1 MDRIPVIDIA
11 PFLSGSAEGRASV
24 PAAICEAA
32 ESIGFFAIDGHG
44 VQRTTMDAL
53 YAKAHAF
60 FDLTLE
66 EKQRVAPPRPDY
78 PRGYKAVGFE
88 ALAAGNNASDHTK
101 TPPDLKEYYHFGR
114 PELPAD
120 PYYTGEQGSRHFFA
134 NQWPAHPAGFAQAA
148 DEYYRAM
155 EGLSVTLCRISA
167 LALGLPERFFDDKIE
182 RHITAARINYYPR
195 QDDPPAEGQLR
206 AGAHTDYGM
215 LTILSGESAPGLQVR
230 TRSGDWVD
238 VATDKYRF
246 VCNIGDLLMRWTNDR
261 WVSNTHR
268 VINPQRDETALVAS
282 PPREMAH
289 ASGRMSIAFF
299 HHPNYDA
306 KIECIPGCAGDA
318 PPKYEPVLSGDF
330 RDYKYAVTR
339 APEQNVRA
347 A

>member
-1 MDRIPVIDIA
+1 M
-11 PFLSGSAEGRASV
+11 
-24 PAAICEAA
+24 PAQIREAA
-32 ESIGFFAIDGHG
+32 ERIGFFSITGHG
-44 VQRTTMDAL
+44 VPRSTVDAL
-53 YAKAHAF
+53 YGSARAF
-60 FDLTLE
+60 FDLPLD

-88 ALAAGNNASDHTK
+88 ALAAGNTVAGEPPV
-101 TPPDLKEYYHFGR
+101 PPDLKEYYHFGR
-114 PELPAD
+114 ALVPDD
-120 PYYTGEQGSRHFFA
+120 PYYTSDAGRRHFFA
-134 NQWPAHPAGFAQAA
+134 NQWPARPAGFAAAA
-148 DEYYRAM
+148 DAYYAAM
-155 EGLSVTLCRISA
+155 ESLSGTLCSIAA
-167 LALGLPERFFDDKIE
+167 LALDLPERFFADKID

-195 QDDPPAEGQLR
+195 QEYPPAEGQLR

-230 TRSGDWVD
+230 TRAGEWVD

-268 VINPQRDETALVAS
+268 VLN
-282 PPREMAH
+282 PPRDTARTKGAPGEDTR
-289 ASGRMSIAFF
+289 ASSRMSIAFF

-318 PPKYEPVLSGDF
+318 PPRYAPVLSGDF
-330 RDYKYAVTR
+330 RNEKYAVTR
-339 APEQNVRA
+339 ENKA

>member
-11 PFLSGSAEGRASV
+11 PFRRGSPEGRASV
-24 PAAICEAA
+24 PAAIRKAA
-32 ESIGFFAIDGHG
+32 EEIGFFAIEGHG
-44 VQRTTMDAL
+44 VPRTTMDAL
-53 YAKAHAF
+53 YETAHAF
-60 FDLTLE
+60 FDLPLE

-88 ALAAGNNASDHTK
+88 ALAAGNSLD

-114 PELPAD
+114 PQVPDD
-120 PYYTGEQGSRHFFA
+120 PYFTGEQGRRHFFP
-134 NQWPAHPAGFAQAA
+134 NQWPQRPAGFAEAA
-148 DEYYRAM
+148 DAYYVAM
-155 EGLSVTLCRISA
+155 ESLSVTLCRISA
-167 LALGLPERFFDDKIE
+167 LALGLPERFFDDKID

-215 LTILSGESAPGLQVR
+215 LTILSGESAPGLQVQ
-230 TRSGDWVD
+230 TRSGEWVD

-268 VINPQRDETALVAS
+268 VLN
-282 PPREMAH
+282 PPREQARA
-289 ASGRMSIAFF
+289 ASRMSIAFF

-339 APEQNVRA
+339 ATSEKKQA

>member
-1 MDRIPVIDIA
+1 MDRIPVIDLE
-11 PFLSGSAEGRASV
+11 PFLRATAEGRASV
-24 PAAICEAA
+24 PAAIREAA
-32 ESIGFFAIDGHG
+32 ERIGFFAITGHG
-44 VQRTTMDAL
+44 VPCATMDAL
-53 YAKAHAF
+53 YSQAHAF
-60 FDLTLE
+60 FDLPLE

-88 ALAAGNNASDHTK
+88 ALAAGNEIK

-114 PELPAD
+114 AD
-120 PYYTGEQGSRHFFA
+120 IPDESYFKGEEGRKHFFA
-134 NQWPAHPAGFAQAA
+134 NQWPCQPSGFAHAA
-148 DEYYRAM
+148 DAYYRAM
-155 EGLSVTLCRISA
+155 EGLSVALCRISA
-167 LALGLPERFFDDKIE
+167 LALGLPEHFFDDKID

-195 QDDPPAEGQLR
+195 QEDPPAEGQLR

-268 VINPQRDETALVAS
+268 VINP
-282 PPREMAH
+282 PRELARA
-289 ASGRMSIAFF
+289 ASRVSIAFF

-318 PPKYEPVLSGDF
+318 PPKYDPVLSGNF

-339 APEQNVRA
+339 TQKA

>member
-11 PFLSGSAEGRASV
+11 PFLGGAAGGRVSV
-24 PAAICEAA
+24 PAAIREAA
-32 ESIGFFAIDGHG
+32 ERIGFFAIDGHG
-44 VQRTTMDAL
+44 VPRTTMDAL
-53 YAKAHAF
+53 YPEAHAF
-60 FDLTLE
+60 FSLPFE
-66 EKQRVAPPRPDY
+66 EKQRLAPPRPDY

-88 ALAAGNNASDHTK
+88 ALAAGNAAVDQPPA
-101 TPPDLKEYYHFGR
+101 PPDLKEYYHFGR
-114 PELPAD
+114 ADIPSD
-120 PYYTGEQGSRHFFA
+120 PYYTGEQGRRHFFA
-134 NQWPAHPAGFAQAA
+134 NRWPAHPAGFSEAA
-148 DEYYRAM
+148 DAYYRAM
-155 EGLSVTLCRISA
+155 ESLSAALCRISA
-167 LALGLPERFFDDKIE
+167 LALDLPEHFFDDKID

-215 LTILSGESAPGLQVR
+215 LTILSGENAPGLQVR
-230 TRSGDWVD
+230 TRAGDWVD

-268 VINPQRDETALVAS
+268 VINP
-282 PPREMAH
+282 PRELARA
-289 ASGRMSIAFF
+289 ASRVSIAFF

-318 PPKYEPVLSGDF
+318 PPKYEPVLSGEF

-339 APEQNVRA
+339 AKA

>member
-1 MDRIPVIDIA
+1 MDRIPVIDIE
-11 PFLSGSAEGRASV
+11 PFLLGSAAGRADV
-24 PAAICEAA
+24 PLQMREAA
-32 ESIGFFAIDGHG
+32 ERIGFFAITGHG
-44 VQRTTMDAL
+44 VPPATVDAL
-53 YAKAHAF
+53 YDSAHEF
-60 FDLTLE
+60 FDLPLD

-88 ALAAGNNASDHTK
+88 ALAAGNTVAGEPPL
-101 TPPDLKEYYHFGR
+101 PPDLKEYYHFGR
-114 PELPAD
+114 ALVPDD
-120 PYYTGEQGSRHFFA
+120 PYYTSDEGRRHFFA
-134 NQWPAHPAGFAQAA
+134 NQWPARPAGFAAAA
-148 DEYYRAM
+148 DAYYAAM
-155 EGLSVTLCRISA
+155 ESLSGTLCRIAA
-167 LALGLPERFFDDKIE
+167 LALDLPEHFFEDKID

-230 TRSGDWVD
+230 TRAGEWVD
-238 VATDKYRF
+238 VSTDKYRF

-268 VINPQRDETALVAS
+268 VLN
-282 PPREMAH
+282 PPREMAR
-289 ASGRMSIAFF
+289 ASSRMSIAFF

-318 PPKYEPVLSGDF
+318 PPRYAPVLSGDF
-330 RDYKYAVTR
+330 RNDKYSVTR
-339 APEQNVRA
+339 ENKA

>member
-11 PFLSGSAEGRASV
+11 PFLSGTPAGRAGV
-24 PAAICEAA
+24 PAAVREAA
-32 ESIGFFAIDGHG
+32 EQIGFFAIEGHG
-44 VQRTTMDAL
+44 VPRATMDAL
-53 YAKAHAF
+53 YATSHAF
-60 FDLTLE
+60 FELPLE

-88 ALAAGNNASDHTK
+88 ALAAGNALS

-114 PELPAD
+114 PEIPQD
-120 PYYTGEQGSRHFFA
+120 PYYTGEQGRKHFYA
-134 NQWPAHPAGFAQAA
+134 NQWPARPDGFAEAA
-148 DEYYRAM
+148 DAYYRAM
-155 EGLSVTLCRISA
+155 ESLSVTLCRISA
-167 LALGLPERFFDDKIE
+167 LALDLPEGFFDDKID

-195 QDDPPAEGQLR
+195 QDNPPAEGQLR

-215 LTILSGESAPGLQVR
+215 LTILSGESAPGLQVQ
-230 TRSGDWVD
+230 TRSGEWVD
-238 VATDKYRF
+238 VPTDKYRF

-268 VINPQRDETALVAS
+268 VLN
-282 PPREMAH
+282 PPREMARV
-289 ASGRMSIAFF
+289 SSRMSIAFF

-318 PPKYEPVLSGDF
+318 PPRYEPVLSGDF

-339 APEQNVRA
+339 SKAGTETRVA
-347 A
+347 